1 MSSVKLHTFDL
12 RVAMADGTVH
22 ENVRPTQIAQ
32 RAYEL
37 AAAKNNWPDFKSAPF
52 TYLAFN
58 AYHQLKAENKYSGTF
73 SQFTDRDCLLVE
85 PMEEEELPDG
95 QKIAKTVEVNPT
107 EENLPGSPIT

>member
-1 MSSVKLHTFDL
+1 MSIKLHTFDL
-12 RVAMADGTVH
+12 RVAMADGTIH
-22 ENVRPTQIAQ
+22 ESVKPTQIAQ

-37 AAAKNNWPDFKSAPF
+37 AAAKNNWPSFQDAPF

-58 AYHQLKAENKYSGTF
+58 AYHQLKAEGKYAGTF

-95 QKIAKTVEVNPT
+95 QRMAKTVEVNPT
-107 EENLPGSPIT
+107 QENPPGSPTI